1 MMKKF
6 LKKAFLQERT
16 MRSITGM
23 SIRQFFELSI
33 FIHQELLSK
42 KKKTIKRTSGGGR
55 NHT

>member
-1 MMKKF
+1 MKKF